1 MPQLTK
7 GANTGVPGG
16 ALTVSVQASA
26 DIDVAALLLGA
37 DGKVRSD
44 GDFVFFNQPLG
55 DGVHHFARSTETPDA
70 ISIDT
75 DVVPADVV
83 RVVVTASLD
92 GPGSFGDVGEISA
105 RVDGPGGPIASFT
118 PDGLGPETAL
128 VLVEVYRRGEDWKV
142 RAVGQGYADGLA
154 GIATDFGV
162 DVEPAAA
169 ADTDTAPTPPAPTS
183 APLTPAAVSPPAEKP
198 TTAPPQPWSAGR
210 YGLPVGVPIGA
221 APDEG
226 PAILV
231 GVLP

>member
-7 GANTGVPGG
+7 GANVAVPSG
-16 ALTVSVQASA
+16 AMTVTVHASA
-26 DIDVAALLLGA
+26 DIDVAALLLAA

-44 GDFVFFNQPLG
+44 GDFVFFNQPMG
-55 DGVHHFARSTETPDA
+55 DGVQHVARSTQTPDA

-75 DVVPADVV
+75 DVVPADVQ
-83 RVVVTASLD
+83 RIVVTASLD
-92 GPGSFGDVGEISA
+92 GPGSFGDVGEIAA
-105 RVDGPGGPIASFT
+105 RVDGPGGPITSFT

-128 VLVEVYRRGEDWKV
+128 VLVEVYRRGGDWKV

-162 DVEPAAA
+162 DVEPAQA
-169 ADTDTAPTPPAPTS
+169 ADPDTAPTPPVPTS
-183 APLTPAAVSPPAEKP
+183 APLAPAAVTPPSEKP
-198 TTAPPQPWSAGR
+198 STAPPPPWSAGR
-210 YGLPVGVPIGA
+210 YGLPVGIPIGA

>member
-7 GANTGVPGG
+7 GANTAVPGG
-16 ALTVSVQASA
+16 AMSVSVQATA
-26 DIDVAALLLGA
+26 DIDVAALLLAA

-44 GDFVFFNQPLG
+44 ADFVFFNQPLG

-75 DVVPADVV
+75 DAVPAEVV
-83 RVVVTASLD
+83 RIVVTASLD

-105 RVDGPGGPIASFT
+105 RVDGPGGPITSFT

-162 DVEPAAA
+162 DVEPAQA
-169 ADTDTAPTPPAPTS
+169 ADPDTAPTPPIPAG
-183 APLTPAAVSPPAEKP
+183 APLAPASLTPPAAKP
-198 TTAPPQPWSAGR
+198 TRPPPQRWSAGE
-210 YGLPVGVPIGA
+210 YGLPVGIPIGA